1 MEEAFMAFAQRSLAV
16 TWLTA
21 VGVVALTLAA
31 TLWRC
36 AADTRRVRLADA
48 DDLIRMDSD
57 MG

>member
-1 MEEAFMAFAQRSLAV
+1 MAFAHRSLAV

-21 VGVVALTLAA
+21 VGIAALTLAA
-31 TLWRC
+31 TLWKC